1 MAAKAW
7 VELVQAQNPGSTFQ
21 NNMPNLCSM
30 GSCDDPFFLE
40 NDRCTSIRFNLAELF
55 KFVRS
60 SACYSRYLSPRNCGV
75 KLQRVH
81 DTAES
86 DLVVFMTAQSAFLV
100 TQGCGS
106 KVVGLR
112 KGFRYVYTTNIFAK
126 SIRKYFSPLIL
137 VQVINNVL

>member
-1 MAAKAW
+1 MLSPFDKFLTQESLMAAKAW

-30 GSCDDPFFLE
+30 GSCDDIFFFE
-40 NDRCTSIRFNLAELF
+40 NDPGVLLFGFNFAELF

-60 SACYSRYLSPRNCGV
+60 SAGYSRFLSPRNCGV

-100 TQGCGS
+100 T
-106 KVVGLR
+106 
-112 KGFRYVYTTNIFAK
+112 
-126 SIRKYFSPLIL
+126 
-137 VQVINNVL
+137 